1 MQSKAWETLGGEAGV
16 RPIVE
21 RLIERV
27 SSDLMIGFFF
37 RNADLER
44 VKRHELEWARAHLGG
59 PATYS
64 GRPLP
69 EAHASHPIAEG
80 HFARRLKILEEVLA
94 EFEVPD
100 ALQAEWLAHD
110 RAQLAAIVQTECNPG
125 QPTQGLPTGKPG
137 RPKQSLPTARG
148 LE

>member
-1 MQSKAWETLGGEAGV
+1 MQ
-16 RPIVE
+16 PIVE

-64 GRPLP
+64 GRSLP
-69 EAHASHPIAEG
+69 EAHASHPIAQG
-80 HFARRLKILEEVLA
+80 LFARRLKILEEVLV
-94 EFEVPD
+94 EFEVP
-100 ALQAEWLAHD
+100 AAVQAEWLAHD
-110 RAQLAAIVQTECNPG
+110 RAQQASIVQTECNPG
-125 QPTQGLPTGKPG
+125 
-137 RPKQSLPTARG
+137 RPQQSLPTARG

>member
-16 RPIVE
+16 KPIVE

-27 SSDLMIGFFF
+27 SGDLMIGFFF
-37 RNADLER
+37 RDADLER

-59 PATYS
+59 PASYS
-64 GRPLP
+64 GRSLP
-69 EAHASHPIAEG
+69 EAHAAHPIAEG
-80 HFARRLKILEEVLA
+80 HFARRLKILEEVLV

-100 ALQAEWLAHD
+100 AVQAEWLAHD
-110 RAQLAAIVQTECNPG
+110 RAQRGAVVQTECNPG
-125 QPTQGLPTGKPG
+125 A
-137 RPKQSLPTARG
+137 PKSLPGAPKSLPRARG

>member
-1 MQSKAWETLGGEAGV
+1 MESSAWDTLGGEAGV

-27 SSDLMIGFFF
+27 SGDLMIGFFF
-37 RNADLER
+37 RSADLER

-59 PATYS
+59 PASYT

-69 EAHASHPIAEG
+69 EAHGAHPIAEG

-94 EFEVPD
+94 EFGVPGEV
-100 ALQAEWLAHD
+100 QAEWLAHD
-110 RAQLAAIVQTECNPG
+110 RAQRAAVVQTECNPG
-125 QPTQGLPTGKPG
+125 G
-137 RPKQSLPTARG
+137 PKSLPRARG
-148 LE
+148 LG